1 LAALCG
7 GALFVA
13 MLWAYWPTLS
23 EVFDAWMNQPD
34 YSHGFLVAP
43 LAIAFLVFRRDSFP
57 ATSAR
62 PSWAGLGVL
71 LGVAAVRLFAGRFYL
86 LPVDAWTIPLWV
98 AGCVWLL
105 FGMPCLR
112 WSLPSIVFLWF
123 MFPMPYSA
131 ERWLSVPLQT
141 IATKVSTTMLV
152 MLGQPAI
159 SEGNVIWLEDQQLN
173 VAEACSGLRILMCIF
188 ALAFAFVL
196 FSRWA
201 WWQKA
206 LALIAALPVAIVANA
221 TRIVVTGLLTQLW
234 SSEAAHKFS
243 HDLAGLVMIP
253 FAALLF
259 WLFLTYLERVYPE
272 VEMVSPLRRPEPERA

>member
-1 LAALCG
+1 MAAICG
-7 GALFVA
+7 GVLLLA
-13 MLWAYWPTLS
+13 MVWAYWPTLL

-43 LAIAFLVFRRDSFP
+43 LAIAFLVFRREDCP
-57 ATSAR
+57 VNAAR
-62 PSWAGLGVL
+62 PSLGGLGLL
-71 LGVAAVRLFAGRFYL
+71 LGVAVMRLFAGRFFL

-98 AGCVWLL
+98 AGCVWML
-105 FGMPCLR
+105 FGAQCLR
-112 WSLPSIVFLWF
+112 WSLPSIAFLWF

-131 ERWLSVPLQT
+131 ERWLSVPLQA
-141 IATKVSTTMLV
+141 IATKVSTTMLL

-159 SEGNVIWLEDQQLN
+159 SEGNVIWLNEEQLN
-173 VAEACSGLRILMCIF
+173 VAEACSGLRIFMSIF

-206 LALIAALPVAIVANA
+206 LALVAALPVAILANA
-221 TRIVVTGLLTQLW
+221 TRIVVTGLLTQIW
-234 SSEAAHKFS
+234 SSEAAYKFS
-243 HDLAGLVMIP
+243 HDLAGIVMIP

-272 VEMVSPLRRPEPERA
+272 VEMVSPLRVPERT